1 MLDISIQDDF
11 FSAKDLASISND
23 ILFFPSWLTHEV
35 EKNNSQ
41 EERIVISFNIEL
53 KRRNNG

>member
-1 MLDISIQDDF
+1 MGDGIAISW
-11 FSAKDLASISND
+11 KPKKND

-41 EERIVISFNIEL
+41 KERIVISFNLEL